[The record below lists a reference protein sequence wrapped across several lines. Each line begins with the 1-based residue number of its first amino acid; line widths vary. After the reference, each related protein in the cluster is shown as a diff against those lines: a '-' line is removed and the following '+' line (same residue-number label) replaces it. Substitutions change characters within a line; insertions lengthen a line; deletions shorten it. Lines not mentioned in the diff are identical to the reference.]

1 MKYNQNVKN
10 NQSVIGSDCLSD
22 YSPDDIPW
30 DRNRSNSTDVGGMY
44 AGTGEFDRYAKRI
57 SDCSSLL
64 HFGWNDLSD
73 GTSKLSLKKAH
84 FCRVRYCPVCQW
96 RRSLMWQAR
105 FYQALP
111 ALVEAHPKARWLFLT
126 LTVKNCAIT
135 DLKTTLQ
142 QMNSAWN
149 RLRLRKEFKAVTGWI
164 RTTEVTK
171 GIWNS
176 AHPHFHVLL
185 MVKPSYFTR
194 DYINKMQWVELWRD
208 TMKLDYMPNIDI
220 RTVKPRVP
228 KEGQTS
234 MDSTAQ
240 ALQGAVA
247 ETLKYSTKADD
258 MLMDEDWFLEL
269 TRQTHKMRFIA
280 SGGALKD
287 VLRVD
292 DETDEDLTLA
302 TETPNDDGTRLA
314 FGWRESERKYRRSPN
329 GDFNAPTSS

>member
-1 MKYNQNVKN
+1 MNNSRLKPVKKLCTP
-10 NQSVIGSDCLSD
+10 IGSDCLSD
-22 YSPDDIPW
+22 YSPKDAPW
-30 DRNRSNSTDVGGMY
+30 DKNRSNSTDVGGIY
-44 AGTGEFDRYAKRI
+44 AGTNEFKRYAQRI

-64 HFGWNDLSD
+64 HFGWNDKPD
-73 GTSKLSLKKAH
+73 GTSTLALKKAH

-105 FYQALP
+105 FYEALP

-142 QMNSAWN
+142 EMNKAWH
-149 RLRLRKEFKAVTGWI
+149 RLVKRKEFKSVTGWI
-164 RTTEVTK
+164 RTTEVTR
-171 GIWNS
+171 GLDGS

-194 DYINKMQWVELWRD
+194 DYIKKMQWVELWRD
-208 TMKLDYMPNIDI
+208 AMRLDYLPNIDI

-228 KEGQTS
+228 KDGLGS
-234 MDSTAQ
+234 MDLTAE

-247 ETLKYSTKADD
+247 ETLKYSTKPDD
-258 MLMDEDWFLEL
+258 MLADEYWFLEL
-269 TRQTHKMRFIA
+269 TRQTHRLRFIA

-302 TETPNDDGTRLA
+302 TENPDDEGTRLA
-314 FGWRESERKYRRSPN
+314 FGWREADRRYRRTPKA
-329 GDFNAPTSS
+329 DF